1 MRIHVFQHVQ
11 YEDIGS
17 IAEWIQ
23 KNDHKVNYSKFY
35 ENFKF
40 PNIDD
45 FDLLIVMGGPMS
57 TSDDIKFPW
66 LKEEK
71 KFIKEAIEQGKYI
84 LGICLGAQL
93 IAECLGSNVHH
104 NKQKEIGWYS
114 IRKSENSINNGLL
127 PEILKTFHWHGDT
140 FDLPK
145 DAILLASSEATENQ
159 AFLYKYKIAGLQ
171 FHMEVTEES
180 LQSMVSHGKE
190 ELVPDKYV
198 QSEDELLEKANLI
211 KLNNSFMEVFLNNF
225 ITQI

>member
-127 PEILKTFHWHGDT
+127 PEILKLSTGTVILSIF
-140 FDLPK
+140 PK
-145 DAILLASSEATENQ
+145 M
-159 AFLYKYKIAGLQ
+159 Q
-171 FHMEVTEES
+171 FYSQVVRQLKTRHFCI
-180 LQSMVSHGKE
+180 
-190 ELVPDKYV
+190 
-198 QSEDELLEKANLI
+198 NI
-211 KLNNSFMEVFLNNF
+211 KLPDFNF
-225 ITQI
+225 IWKLRKKVCKAWFLMAKKN